1 MEQIPRHD
9 KYDKVIERMNVIW
22 LAAAVTA
29 VILIG
34 GIWFFYSKK
43 SVGALSYEPAG
54 SLLSP
59 AERSFYTVVSAAVGR
74 AAWVLCK
81 VRLVNVIKPK
91 SGLSDARWR
100 ALFTPVAQNHLDFV
114 LVDADSMMP
123 LCVME
128 FDDSTPLN
136 IERQKRNQFIQS
148 VCDSAGIP
156 RVVIDA
162 RNGFAIQDIRVQL
175 AFLWAD
181 GDSILPSASSLSEAS
196 LVDSPTK
203 EAAGGDTAHV
213 SLPAPREHT
222 EQASNQSA
230 QSIDD
235 RSNDHSM
242 ESQASHDP
250 AASASQSSSTH
261 VNCPSHKLNAREDVD
276 TPVTLPANQGSIE
289 QRPLQEKYTENPGTG
304 NSHTVDAS
312 KMDPLDRKVGDA
324 VVRPPDCPKCGSAL
338 TRRQPKTGKLAG
350 QFIWV
355 CSTFPTCR
363 YMALL
368 KAHKMM
374 KRNEETIA

>member
-22 LAAAVTA
+22 LAAALTV
-29 VILIG
+29 VMLIG
-34 GIWFFYSKK
+34 GICFFYSKK

-59 AERSFYTVVSAAVGR
+59 AERSFYTVVSAAVGQT
-74 AAWVLCK
+74 AWVLCK

-148 VCDSAGIP
+148 VCDSADIP

-181 GDSILPSASSLSEAS
+181 GDSILPSASSLPEGTS
-196 LVDSPTK
+196 LVGSPIK
-203 EAAGGDTAHV
+203 EVAGDTAHV
-213 SLPAPREHT
+213 SPPAPREHT
-222 EQASNQSA
+222 EQASHQGA

-235 RSNDHSM
+235 RSSQSM
-242 ESQASHDP
+242 ESQPSHEP

-261 VNCPSHKLNAREDVD
+261 VNRTSHKPNTREDVAA
-276 TPVTLPANQGSIE
+276 PGTLSANQDSIE
-289 QRPLQEKYTENPGTG
+289 QKPLQETHRESPGTG
-304 NSHTVDAS
+304 NSPTVDVQE
-312 KMDPLDRKVGDA
+312 MDPLDRKAGDV